1 MKMHLAV
8 FAFVCV
14 LVSSCSHTVIVEAP
28 TVIPV
33 VETANIKVVVV
44 YNEALRNFHCTAS
57 QGYIAEEWPITL
69 GPASMTTF
77 TSIFS
82 SMFEDVVF
90 LPTGAELPVGDDI
103 YVIRLSLESYTG
115 CDVSWPIIGSP
126 VAITYSADI
135 MRGPEKVM
143 EAWTGHGEGTAEEI
157 VARQGSTMS
166 IEAYLARI
174 TTLAIRRA
182 AADFLW
188 KFEEDERVLAW
199 KSAATSDA
207 SYDW

>member
-1 MKMHLAV
+1 MKTGLTV

-33 VETANIKVVVV
+33 VETANIKVAVV
-44 YNEALRNFHCTAS
+44 YDEALRNFHCTAS
-57 QGYIAEEWPITL
+57 QGYIAEEWPIKL
-69 GPASMTTF
+69 GPASMATF
-77 TSIFS
+77 ATLFA
-82 SMFEDVVF
+82 SMFEDVVI
-90 LPTGAELPVGDDI
+90 LPAGAETPVGDDI

-126 VAITYSADI
+126 VAVTYSADV
-135 MRGPEKVM
+135 MRGPDKVIK
-143 EAWTGHGEGTAEEI
+143 AWTGYGEGTAEEI
-157 VARQGSTMS
+157 VARQGSTMN
-166 IEAYLARI
+166 IDDYLARI

-199 KSAATSDA
+199 KSTATSDA
-207 SYDW
+207 SYDR

>member
-1 MKMHLAV
+1 MKTRLTV

-33 VETANIKVVVV
+33 VETANINVAVV
-44 YNEALRNFHCTAS
+44 YNETLRNFHCTAS
-57 QGYIAEEWPITL
+57 QGYIADEWLINL
-69 GPASMTTF
+69 GPASMATF
-77 TSIFS
+77 TTIFS
-82 SMFEDVVF
+82 SMFEDVAF
-90 LPTGAELPVGDDI
+90 LRAGAETPVGDDI
-103 YVIRLSLESYTG
+103 YIIRLSLESYTG

-126 VAITYSADI
+126 VAITYSADV
-135 MRGPEKVM
+135 MRGSEKVM
-143 EAWTGHGEGTAEEI
+143 EAWTGYGEVTAEEI
-157 VARQGSTMS
+157 VARHGSTLN
-166 IEAYLARI
+166 IETYLAWI

-199 KSAATSDA
+199 KSAATSKA
-207 SYDW
+207 SYD

>member
-1 MKMHLAV
+1 MTTRLTA

-28 TVIPV
+28 TVTPV
-33 VETANIKVVVV
+33 VEAVNIKVAVI

-57 QGYIAEEWPITL
+57 QGYIAEEWPIKL
-69 GPASMTTF
+69 GPASMVTF
-77 TSIFS
+77 TTIFS

-90 LPTGAELPVGDDI
+90 LPTGAEAPVGDDT

-126 VAITYSADI
+126 VAVTYSAEVL
-135 MRGPEKVM
+135 RGPDKVM
-143 EAWTGHGEGTAEEI
+143 EAWTGYGEGTAEEI
-157 VARQGSTMS
+157 VARHGSTIN
-166 IEAYLARI
+166 IEDYLASI

-207 SYDW
+207 SYD